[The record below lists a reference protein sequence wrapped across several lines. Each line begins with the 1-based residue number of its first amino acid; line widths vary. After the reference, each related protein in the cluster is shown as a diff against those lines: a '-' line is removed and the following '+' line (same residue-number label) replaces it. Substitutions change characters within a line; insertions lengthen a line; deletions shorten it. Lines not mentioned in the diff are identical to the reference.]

1 MLREPCSAP
10 NTTSRGACTSPVE
23 SAPVIGRPGQDV
35 PMDPVE
41 ELRTRGGVGR
51 VRDLRA
57 AGASQHVLRRL
68 KETGA
73 ITTIRQG
80 WVALPDADPQLRGAV
95 ARGVVLSCVTAA
107 KRHGLWVPE
116 KSPLHV
122 AAPPHAAR
130 IQTPPKVVVHW
141 SKPIVPRP
149 PGASV
154 DELVNTLA
162 LVAQCQPF
170 ETALVIW
177 ESAMNKRMVDGACL
191 RAFDLPP
198 AARELLERAR
208 PFADSGLET
217 IFVSRL
223 RWMKVRLLP
232 QAWVVD
238 RQVDLLIGE
247 RLVIQIDGATH
258 TGAQRTSDI
267 AHDAEL
273 VLRGYHPLRFSY
285 EQVMDRWHEVQAV
298 IMEAVAQGKHLA

>member
-1 MLREPCSAP
+1 
-10 NTTSRGACTSPVE
+10 
-23 SAPVIGRPGQDV
+23 
-35 PMDPVE
+35 MDPVA
-41 ELRTRGGVGR
+41 ELRARGGVGR

-57 AGASQHVLRRL
+57 AGASQHMLRRL
-68 KETGA
+68 KEAGV

-80 WVALPDADPQLRGAV
+80 WVALPDADPQLRGAA
-95 ARGVVLSCVTAA
+95 ARGVVLTCVTAA

-122 AAPPHAAR
+122 AAPAHAAR
-130 IQTPPKVVVHW
+130 IEVPSKVVVHW
-141 SKPIVPRP
+141 SKPIVARP
-149 PGASV
+149 PDATV
-154 DELVNTLA
+154 DELVNALG
-162 LVAQCQPF
+162 LVAQCQPH

-177 ESAMNKRMVDGACL
+177 ESAMNKRLVDSAYL

-198 AARELLERAR
+198 AARQIVDEAR
-208 PFADSGLET
+208 PYADSGLET
-217 IFVSRL
+217 IFVARL

-247 RLVIQIDGATH
+247 RLVVQIDGATH

-267 AHDAEL
+267 AHDAQL
-273 VLRGYHPLRFSY
+273 ALRGYHPLRFSY
-285 EQVMDRWHEVQAV
+285 EQVMVRWHEVQAV

>member
-1 MLREPCSAP
+1 MPVSASFP
-10 NTTSRGACTSPVE
+10 AHPRCRALCALFSWCWSGA
-23 SAPVIGRPGQDV
+23 GV
-35 PMDPVE
+35 PRSDDRSMDPIGE
-41 ELRTRGGVGR
+41 
-51 VRDLRA
+51 
-57 AGASQHVLRRL
+57 LRRL
-68 KETGA
+68 GGVARVRTLRSAGVCQYSLRRAKQSGA
-73 ITTIRQG
+73 ITTVRQG
-80 WVALPDADPQLRGAV
+80 WVALPDADSQLVGAV

-122 AAPPHAAR
+122 ATPPHAAR
-130 IQTPPKVVVHW
+130 ITVPSRVVVHW
-141 SKPIVPRP
+141 SKSIVPRP
-149 PGASV
+149 PDTAV
-154 DELVNTLA
+154 DDLVNALA

-177 ESAMNKRMVDGACL
+177 ESAMNKRLVDSDHL
-191 RAFDLPP
+191 RRFDLPS
-198 AARELLERAR
+198 AARELLDHAR

-217 IFVSRL
+217 IVVSRL

-267 AHDAEL
+267 AHDAQL
-273 VLRGYHPLRFSY
+273 VLRGYRPCVSATSRSWIGGMRY
-285 EQVMDRWHEVQAV
+285 RP
-298 IMEAVAQGKHLA
+298 

>member
-1 MLREPCSAP
+1 MRE
-10 NTTSRGACTSPVE
+10 
-23 SAPVIGRPGQDV
+23 
-35 PMDPVE
+35 
-41 ELRTRGGVGR
+41 
-51 VRDLRA
+51 LRA
-57 AGASQHVLRRL
+57 AGASQHALRRL

-80 WVALPDADPQLRGAV
+80 WVALPDADPQLRGA
-95 ARGVVLSCVTAA
+95 ASRGVVLTCVTAA

-116 KSPLHV
+116 RSPLHV
-122 AAPPHAAR
+122 AAPAHAAR
-130 IQTPPKVVVHW
+130 IEVPSRVVVHW
-141 SKPIVPRP
+141 SRPIVPRP
-149 PGASV
+149 PDATV
-154 DELVNTLA
+154 DELVNALA
-162 LVAQCQPF
+162 VVAQCQPH

-177 ESAMNKRMVDGACL
+177 ESAMNKRLVDSAYL

-198 AARELLERAR
+198 AAREIADEAR

-217 IFVSRL
+217 IVVSRL

-267 AHDAEL
+267 AHDTQL
-273 VLRGYHPLRFSY
+273 ILRGYHPLRFSY
-285 EQVMDRWHEVQAV
+285 EQVMERWHEVQAV
-298 IMEAVAQGKHLA
+298 IMEAVAQGKHLAR

>member
-1 MLREPCSAP
+1 
-10 NTTSRGACTSPVE
+10 
-23 SAPVIGRPGQDV
+23 
-35 PMDPVE
+35 MDPVE
-41 ELRTRGGVGR
+41 ELRARGGVGR

-57 AGASQHVLRRL
+57 AGASQHALRRL
-68 KETGA
+68 KESGT
-73 ITTIRQG
+73 ITTVRQG
-80 WVALPDADPQLRGAV
+80 WVALPDADPQLRGAA

-116 KSPLHV
+116 RSPLHV

-130 IQTPPKVVVHW
+130 IEVPAKVVVHW
-141 SKPIVPRP
+141 AQPIVPRP
-149 PGASV
+149 PDATV
-154 DELVNTLA
+154 DELANALV
-162 LVAQCQPF
+162 LVAQCQPY

-177 ESAMNKRMVDGACL
+177 ESAMNKRLVDSAYL
-191 RAFDLPP
+191 HAFELPP
-198 AARELLERAR
+198 AARAVLERAR

-223 RWMKVRLLP
+223 RWMNVRLLP

-258 TGAQRTSDI
+258 AGAQRTSDI
-267 AHDAEL
+267 AHDAQL

-285 EQVMDRWHEVQAV
+285 EQVMDRWHDVQAV

>member
-1 MLREPCSAP
+1 
-10 NTTSRGACTSPVE
+10 
-23 SAPVIGRPGQDV
+23 
-35 PMDPVE
+35 MDPVE
-41 ELRTRGGVGR
+41 ELRGRGGVGR
-51 VRDLRA
+51 VHDLRA

-68 KETGA
+68 KESGA
-73 ITTIRQG
+73 IATVRQG

-107 KRHGLWVPE
+107 KRHGLWVPAE
-116 KSPLHV
+116 SPLHV

-130 IQTPPKVVVHW
+130 ITVPPKVVVHW

-149 PGASV
+149 PAAAV
-154 DELVNTLA
+154 DELVNALA
-162 LVAQCQPF
+162 LVAQCQPD
-170 ETALVIW
+170 ETALIIW
-177 ESAMNKRMVDGACL
+177 ESALNKRLVDRDHL

-198 AARELLERAR
+198 AARDLVERAR

-217 IFVSRL
+217 IVVSRL

-238 RQVDLLIGE
+238 RQVDLLIGD
-247 RLVIQIDGATH
+247 RLVVQIDGATH

-267 AHDAEL
+267 AHDAQL
-273 VLRGYHPLRFSY
+273 VLRGYHTLRFSY
-285 EQVMDRWHEVQAV
+285 EQVMERWHEVQAV